1 MALTLVE
8 AEKLSNDVLLQG
20 IIETII
26 KDSPILQML
35 PFIQIVGNGL
45 SYTRETILPT
55 VDFYDVGD
63 TWVESTPGFTKST
76 ATLKIMGGDADVDN
90 FLKSTRSNVQDLE
103 TAVIEQKAKAVRH
116 EFEQQFLYGN
126 ATTSPKQFDGII

>member
-1 MALTLVE
+1 MVR
-8 AEKLSNDVLLQG
+8 LQ
-20 IIETII
+20 T
-26 KDSPILQML
+26 
-35 PFIQIVGNGL
+35 
-45 SYTRETILPT
+45 YTRETTLPT

-63 TWVESTPGFTKST
+63 TWVESTPIFTKET

-116 EFEQQFLYGN
+116 EFEQQFLYG
-126 ATTSPKQFDGII
+126 